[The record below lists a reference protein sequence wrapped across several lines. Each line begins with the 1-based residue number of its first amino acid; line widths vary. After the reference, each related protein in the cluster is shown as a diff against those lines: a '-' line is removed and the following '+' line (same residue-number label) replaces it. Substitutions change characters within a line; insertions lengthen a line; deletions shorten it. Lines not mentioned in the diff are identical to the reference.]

1 VFDKGFGHAAAP
13 AGGTDQVTTS
23 PALVEEIV
31 RNHWGLV
38 AVAKRLG
45 GELDENF
52 ELSTSE
58 NRTIFKLMREGC
70 DPDFVVM
77 QIAALSACHDFAV
90 TVPKV
95 ITASTGEQMLS
106 LPVDGVMRIGWLISH
121 LPGDLLARHLPIS
134 AALAADIGTGLAQ
147 LDRQLSAFDHPLLT
161 RPLKWDPAGAEWIA
175 DSLDVHI
182 DLRRRAI
189 IADILDALGPLQ
201 AILSTAPR
209 AVIHGDANDM
219 NLFVDA
225 GDARLCGIIDFGD
238 MIRTARICEAAIA
251 AAYAMMGAD
260 DPVAIGAALL
270 AGYHNVLPLTDDEIR
285 LFFPLAR
292 ARLAIS
298 VTCSAQSRIP
308 GVDDGYLQISE
319 RPAWTLLGRLDGLDG
334 QLVEMRMRAACGLEA
349 LPGAAQIEAWLH
361 ANHEQFAPIIAGLD
375 LMAVPLLDLS
385 FTSPLSADNPEAPS
399 QSRLNQNIAD
409 SLLRTGQPFAIGG
422 YGEPRPIYGGGEF
435 GDGITRN
442 RRQRH
447 LGIDVTASVG
457 QAISAPIDGTILM
470 RGTAGAP
477 FDYGGWLVLEH
488 SAAGH
493 FFWSLYGHLDPAS
506 LTAHQPGDRIS
517 AGQAIGLIGCE
528 IVNGGWWPHV
538 HFQLLLQRPT
548 GPGTP
553 DGACDPDWFDMA
565 SILCPNPAIIF
576 GVAPEKLA
584 WTPPGQTALLKRRQR
599 LTVSN
604 LSVSYHSPFM
614 PSRGWRHYLY
624 DHEGRRYFDA
634 YNNVPHVGHAHPAII
649 SAVTEQ
655 MRLVTTNSRYLHENM
670 LAFAEAITARLP
682 DPLSVCLFVN
692 SASEANEL
700 ALRLS
705 RAATGKRGIV
715 VMNHG
720 YHGMTTGAIDI
731 SPYKFNHPRGIGK
744 SDWVHV
750 APQPDLYR
758 GGFEYGDAA
767 TIQDFIDA
775 SKAVVADATASA
787 DGFAAYI
794 SECAPSVGGQI
805 MLPSGFLKEV
815 YTHVRAQGGVCIA
828 DDVQTALGR
837 LGAHFWGFEYQDVV
851 PDILVLGKPLGNG
864 QPLGAVVTTREI
876 ADKFAEGPEFF
887 STFGGSTVS
896 CAAGIAVLKV
906 IEEEGLQSNAL
917 RIGEQLLASLHDIAS
932 RHACVGDIRGSGLFL
947 GLELVSDRDSRTPAP
962 ALATYVTNRLY
973 DRRFLIGT
981 EGPHH
986 NVLKIRP
993 PMTFDSAAATAI
1005 VETLDAILS
1014 EPKAMI

>member
-1 VFDKGFGHAAAP
+1 MM
-13 AGGTDQVTTS
+13 TS
-23 PALVEEIV
+23 LALVEEIV
-31 RNHWGLV
+31 RKYWGIE
-38 AVAKRLG
+38 AVATRLG

-52 ELSTSE
+52 ELNTSD

-70 DPDFVVM
+70 DLDFVAM
-77 QIAALSACHDFAV
+77 QISAMSACKGFAV
-90 TVPKV
+90 AVPKV
-95 ITASTGEQMLS
+95 IAASTGEQMMS
-106 LPVDGVMRIGWLISH
+106 LPADGVMRIGWLISH
-121 LPGDLLARHLPIS
+121 LPGDLLECHLPIS
-134 AALAADIGTGLAQ
+134 EALAADIGAGLAQ
-147 LDRQLSAFDHPLLT
+147 LDRQLSDFDHPLLT
-161 RPLKWDPAGAEWIA
+161 RPLKWDPAGADWIA
-175 DSLDVHI
+175 DCLDVHVNPC
-182 DLRRRAI
+182 RRAI

-201 AILSTAPR
+201 AILAAVPR

-219 NLFVDA
+219 NLFVDG
-225 GDARLCGIIDFGD
+225 GDERLCGIIDFGD

-298 VTCSAQSRIP
+298 VTCSAQNRIP

-319 RPAWTLLGRLDGLDG
+319 RPAWALLERLGGLDA
-334 QLVEMRMRAACGLEA
+334 QLVEMRMRAACGVEA
-349 LPGAAQIEAWLH
+349 LPGATQIGAWLD
-361 ANHEQFAPIIAGLD
+361 ANRGQFAPIIAGLD
-375 LMAVPLLDLS
+375 LAAVPLLDLS

-399 QSRLNQNIAD
+399 QTRLNQNVAD
-409 SLLRTGQPFAIGG
+409 YLIGTGQQFAIGG

-435 GDGITRN
+435 GDGVTHN
-442 RRQRH
+442 RRTRH
-447 LGIDVTASVG
+447 LGIDVTAPAG
-457 QAISAPIDGTILM
+457 QAISAPVDGTILM
-470 RGTAGAP
+470 HGNADTP
-477 FDYGGWLVLEH
+477 FDYGGWLILEH
-488 SAAGH
+488 QAAGH
-493 FFWSLYGHLDPAS
+493 VFWTLYGHLDPAS
-506 LTAHQPGDRIS
+506 LSELQPCDRIH
-517 AGQAIGLIGCE
+517 AGQIIGHIGAE
-528 IVNGGWWPHV
+528 TVNGGWWPHV
-538 HFQLLLQRPT
+538 HVQLLLQLPT
-548 GPGTP
+548 GVGTP

-565 SILCPNPAIIF
+565 SILCPNPAMIL
-576 GVAPEKLA
+576 GVEPDRLA
-584 WTPPGQTALLKRRQR
+584 WTPPDQKALLQRRQR

-604 LSVSYHSPFM
+604 LSLSYHRPFM
-614 PSRGWRHYLY
+614 PSRGWQHYLY

-634 YNNVPHVGHAHPAII
+634 YNNVPHVGHAHPAIVN
-649 SAVTEQ
+649 AVTEQ

-700 ALRLS
+700 ALRLA
-705 RAATGKRGIV
+705 RTATGRRGMV
-715 VMNHG
+715 VMDHG

-731 SPYKFNHPRGIGK
+731 SPYKFNHPRGVGK
-744 SDWVHV
+744 SDWVHI

-758 GGFEYGDAA
+758 HGFEYGDRAA
-767 TIQDFIDA
+767 TQAFIEA
-775 SKAVVADATASA
+775 TKAAIAGATASA
-787 DGFAAYI
+787 DGLAGYI

-805 MLPSGFLKEV
+805 MLPPGFLKDV
-815 YTHVRAQGGVCIA
+815 YAHVRAQGGVCIA

-837 LGAHFWGFEYQDVV
+837 LGAHFWGFQYQDVV

-917 RIGEQLLASLHDIAS
+917 RIGEQLMAGLHDIAS
-932 RHACVGDIRGSGLFL
+932 RHACVGDVRGSGLFL
-947 GLELVSDRDSRTPAP
+947 GLELVSDRDNRTPAP
-962 ALATYVTNRLY
+962 ELATYVTNRLY
-973 DRRFLIGT
+973 DRRFLVGT

-1005 VETLDAILS
+1005 IETLDAILS
-1014 EPKAMI
+1014 EPKAKI